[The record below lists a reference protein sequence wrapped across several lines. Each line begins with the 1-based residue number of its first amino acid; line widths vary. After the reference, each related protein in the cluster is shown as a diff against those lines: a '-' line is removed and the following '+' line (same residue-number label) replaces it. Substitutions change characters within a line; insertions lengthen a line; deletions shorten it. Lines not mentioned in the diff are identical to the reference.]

1 MRDAVIFDMDGL
13 MLDTERIAKWTFI
26 ESCAD
31 FNLSFDEAVYA
42 SCVGSNLTRTADIL
56 ETHFTD
62 FKRKAFMSRW
72 NEKYVE
78 NAILKPVP
86 VKKGVKEFLTYLA
99 ERGIRCAVASST
111 PEVNALRKLENA
123 GLLDF
128 FNALAFGDQVTN
140 SKPHP
145 EIYQLAA
152 SRLDIRADHCAA
164 LEDSDNGVRAAV
176 SAKMLVFQVPDLI
189 APSVDVLSLGHQVVP
204 SVAHVHKHFLDPSN
218 S

>member
-26 ESCAD
+26 ETCAD
-31 FNLSFDEAVYA
+31 FDLAFDEAVYA
-42 SCVGSNLTRTADIL
+42 SCVGSNLTRTANIL
-56 ETHFTD
+56 ENHFTG
-62 FKRKAFMSRW
+62 FKRKAFMGHW

-86 VKKGVKEFLTYLA
+86 VKNGVKAFLTYLKKSA
-99 ERGIRCAVASST
+99 IPCAVASST

-128 FNALAFGDQVTN
+128 FSALAFGDQVTD

-145 EIYQLAA
+145 EIYLTAA
-152 SRLDIRADHCAA
+152 ARLNVNPERCAA

-176 SAKMLVFQVPDLI
+176 NANMLVFQVPDLLH
-189 APSVDVLSLGHQVVP
+189 PSAEVLSLGHHVVP
-204 SVAHVHKHFLDPSN
+204 TVGHVHQHFLDHTSL
-218 S
+218 

>member
-26 ESCAD
+26 ETCTD
-31 FNLSFDEAVYA
+31 FDLAFDEAVYA
-42 SCVGSNLTRTADIL
+42 SCIGGNLTRTIEIL
-56 ETHFTD
+56 ENHFTE
-62 FKRKAFMSRW
+62 FNRTEFLGHW

-86 VKKGVKEFLTYLA
+86 VKNGVKAFLTYLKDS
-99 ERGIRCAVASST
+99 GIPCAVASST

-123 GLLDF
+123 GLLEF
-128 FNALAFGDQVTN
+128 FSALAFGDQVKD

-145 EIYQLAA
+145 EIYLTAA
-152 SRLDIRADHCAA
+152 ARLNIDPARCAA

-176 SAKMLVFQVPDLI
+176 SAKMLVFQVPDLLP
-189 APSVDVLSLGHQVVP
+189 PSDAVLSLGHHVVP
-204 SVAHVHKHFLDPSN
+204 TVGHVHQHFLDHTS